1 MEPGGVLPMEIEK
14 ETIPEKETGR
24 LEAFS
29 DGVFAIAI
37 TLLILE
43 LKVPSLAAGDVNSP
57 NLAKALMQQWPS
69 YLSLATSFF
78 TILVMWVHHHSIFKR
93 VRKCDGWVHFANGCL
108 LLAVTFVPYPTSV
121 LAAYL
126 QSPAANAAAAFYSAT
141 FIVIAI
147 CFNLVL
153 RAAFRKQ
160 LLVKST
166 PMSFVAKSCRNYMW
180 GPFFY
185 FLAFV
190 AAFLDVRVCMAIVTG
205 LWIFWAATAMQP
217 AEA

>member
-1 MEPGGVLPMEIEK
+1 MEIQSES
-14 ETIPEKETGR
+14 IPEKETGR

-43 LKVPSLAAGDVNSP
+43 LKVPSLVAKDVNSP

-69 YLSLATSFF
+69 YLSLVTSFF
-78 TILVMWVHHHSIFKR
+78 TILVMWVHHHSIFR
-93 VRKCDGWVHFANGCL
+93 NVRKCDAWVHFANGSL

-126 QSPAANAAAAFYSAT
+126 RTPAANAAAAFYSAT
-141 FIVIAI
+141 FIWIAI

-153 RAAFRKQ
+153 RAAFRKK
-160 LLVKST
+160 LLLAST
-166 PMSFVAKSCRNYMW
+166 PMSFVAKTCRNYMF

-185 FLAFV
+185 LLSFI
-190 AAFLDVRVCMAIVTG
+190 AAFLDVRVSMAIVTG
-205 LWIFWAATAMQP
+205 LWIFWATTALQST
-217 AEA
+217 EA